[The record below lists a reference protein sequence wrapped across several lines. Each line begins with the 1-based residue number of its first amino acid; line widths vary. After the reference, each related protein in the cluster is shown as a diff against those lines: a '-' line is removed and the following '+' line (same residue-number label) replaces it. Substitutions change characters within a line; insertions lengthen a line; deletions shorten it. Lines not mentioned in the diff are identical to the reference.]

1 MQVQLRNFLFGLKL
15 AVPIFPAYFLLDYF
29 VYPDYKYL
37 LLLIRVGVAS
47 YLALV
52 LFFAPRIREKYYF
65 VVIITSTVLAAFAIS
80 LMCFITGDGFASSY
94 YAGLIVIII
103 VTMLFF
109 NIKPQRYALIIAALM
124 AQHFL
129 LLALL
134 PWQFKDLLTNLLML
148 GGVAVVALFIHQF
161 IYTLIEEN
169 KRLQGFLPIC
179 ANCKK
184 IRDDAG
190 YWHQVEV
197 YIEAH
202 AEVEFSHGICP
213 ECQEKLYPK
222 RASQRNRTVEAVQS

>member
-1 MQVQLRNFLFGLKL
+1 MQAQLRNFLFGLKL

-29 VYPDYKYL
+29 VYPDYKVP
-37 LLLIRVGVAS
+37 LLLIRVGMAS
-47 YLALV
+47 YLALM
-52 LFFAPRIREKYYF
+52 LFFAPRLRKKYYY
-65 VVIITSTVLAAFAIS
+65 VVIMTSTVLAAFAIS
-80 LMCFITGDGFASSY
+80 LMCFITGDGFASPY
-94 YAGLIVIII
+94 YAGLTVIII
-103 VTMLFF
+103 VTILFF
-109 NIKPQRYALIIAALM
+109 NIKPQRYALIIAALL

-213 ECQEKLYPK
+213 ECREKHYPK
-222 RASQRNRTVEAVQS
+222 RATQRERTVEVMHS

>member
-1 MQVQLRNFLFGLKL
+1 MQAQLRNFLFGLKL

-29 VYPDYKYL
+29 VYPDYKYP
-37 LLLIRVGVAS
+37 LLLIRLGVAS

-52 LFFAPRIREKYYF
+52 LFFAHHIRERYYF
-65 VVIITSTVLAAFAIS
+65 VVILTSTVLAAFALS
-80 LMCFITGDGFASSY
+80 LMCFITGDGFASPY

-103 VTMLFF
+103 VTILFF

-124 AQHFL
+124 GQHFL
-129 LLALL
+129 LLALR
-134 PWQFKDLLTNLLML
+134 PWQFKDLLTNLMML

-190 YWHQVEV
+190 YWQQVEV
-197 YIEAH
+197 YIEAR

-213 ECQEKLYPK
+213 ECREKLYPK
-222 RASQRNRTVEAVQS
+222 RTSQRDRTIEAVQS

>member
-129 LLALL
+129 LLALR

-197 YIEAH
+197 YIEAR

-222 RASQRNRTVEAVQS
+222 RASQRDRAVEAVQS